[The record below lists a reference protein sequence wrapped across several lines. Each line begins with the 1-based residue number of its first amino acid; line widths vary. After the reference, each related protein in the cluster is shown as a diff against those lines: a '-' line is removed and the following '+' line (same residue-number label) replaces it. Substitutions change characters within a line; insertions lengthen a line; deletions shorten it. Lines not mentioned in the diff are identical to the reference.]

1 MIDSVIGFDVR
12 RIGGHMSRQRYQRG
26 TLKPFVPAGKGK
38 PKRQLPRGT
47 YWARWYRYIKQAD
60 GQEKRSPREK
70 IITKD
75 LARGYRIGT
84 EYEGPLNKTDAQ
96 RVLDLLIA
104 QDAGTYT
111 RPDTTAT
118 FEQVAREYLATVE
131 LGWGPHTV
139 RTSKGLIEY
148 ALIGGKLGSRPVVE
162 LTEIELQQFLNE
174 HVSAGA
180 SRSKLAKLL
189 LYVRNILDHAVMK
202 KIILANPA
210 RNPGYRLKAK
220 SRKAVSERYLSME
233 ECQRLLS
240 TVVGADHLALRI
252 FIQLG
257 LRSEELF
264 ALRRDDVIGDMLR
277 IDEAIVEGASAT
289 VKTEASEASVYIPP
303 DLQIEMRGWLE
314 CSAPDPRA
322 WLFPSPKGRPWG
334 SQNYLNRVLK
344 PAATRAGVGVFKRRT
359 RKGDEVES
367 TDVNFQVLRRTC
379 ATLFGAIAKDP
390 RDTQAQLRHADPS
403 VTLRHYQKSIP
414 ASVRAAALAFET
426 VLVGNSGDSIR
437 SGSEQVRHWRE
448 EVSLLE
454 SGATRRD
461 RTGDLLITNQPLY
474 QLS

>member
-1 MIDSVIGFDVR
+1 MMEAPINLDVR

-26 TLKPFVPAGKGK
+26 TLKPFVPAAKGK
-38 PKRQLPRGT
+38 SKRQLPRGT
-47 YWARWYRYIKQAD
+47 YWARWYRYIKLSD

-70 IITKD
+70 IITKE
-75 LARGYRIGT
+75 LARNYRIGT
-84 EYEGPLNKTDAQ
+84 EYEGPLNKADAQ

-111 RPDTTAT
+111 PHDTAAT
-118 FEQVAREYLATVE
+118 FGQIAREYLATVE
-131 LGWGPHTV
+131 PGWGPHTV
-139 RTSKGLIEY
+139 RTSKGLIEH

-174 HVSAGA
+174 HVSSGA
-180 SRSKLAKLL
+180 SRSTLTKLL
-189 LYVRNILDHAVMK
+189 LYLRNILDHAVMK
-202 KIILANPA
+202 KVILANPA

-240 TVVGADHLALRI
+240 AVVGADHLAFRI
-252 FIQLG
+252 LIQLG

-264 ALRRDDVIGDMLR
+264 ALRRNDVIEDMLR

-303 DLQIEMRGWLE
+303 DLQIEIRGWLE
-314 CSAPDPRA
+314 CLGPDPRA
-322 WLFPSPKGRPWG
+322 WLFPSPKGRLWG

-344 PAATRAGVGVFKRRT
+344 PAAIRARVGVYTRRT
-359 RKGDEVES
+359 RKGAEVES

-379 ATLFGAIAKDP
+379 ATLFGAKAKDP

-403 VTLRHYQKSIP
+403 VTFGIIRNRFRL
-414 ASVRAAALAFET
+414 ASELPP
-426 VLVGNSGDSIR
+426 S
-437 SGSEQVRHWRE
+437 HWRR
-448 EVSLLE
+448 S
-454 SGATRRD
+454 
-461 RTGDLLITNQPLY
+461 
-474 QLS
+474 

>member
-1 MIDSVIGFDVR
+1 
-12 RIGGHMSRQRYQRG
+12 MSRQRYQRG
-26 TLKPFVPAGKGK
+26 TLKPFVPAAKGK
-38 PKRQLPRGT
+38 PKRQLPRGS
-47 YWARWYRYIKQAD
+47 YWARWYRYIKKAD

-75 LARGYRIGT
+75 LALAFRIGT
-84 EYEGPLNKTDAQ
+84 EYEGPLSKADAQ

-111 RPDTTAT
+111 PPDITAT

-131 LGWGPHTV
+131 PGWGPHTI

-189 LYVRNILDHAVMK
+189 LYLRNILDHAVMK
-202 KIILANPA
+202 KVISANPA

-220 SRKAVSERYLSME
+220 SRRAVSERYLSID

-240 TVVGADHLALRI
+240 AVLGADHLAFRI
-252 FIQLG
+252 LIQLG

-314 CSAPDPRA
+314 CLSPDPRG
-322 WLFPSPKGRPWG
+322 WVFPSPKGRPWG

-344 PAATRAGVGVFKRRT
+344 PAAIRAQVGVFKRRT
-359 RKGDEVES
+359 RKGGEVES

-379 ATLFGAIAKDP
+379 ATLFGAKAKDP
-390 RDTQAQLRHADPS
+390 KDTQAQLRHADPS

-414 ASVRAAALAFET
+414 ASVRVAALAFET
-426 VLVGNSGDSIR
+426 ELMGKHDESNR
-437 SGSEQVRHWRE
+437 SGFEQAR
-448 EVSLLE
+448 
-454 SGATRRD
+454 
-461 RTGDLLITNQPLY
+461 N
-474 QLS
+474 